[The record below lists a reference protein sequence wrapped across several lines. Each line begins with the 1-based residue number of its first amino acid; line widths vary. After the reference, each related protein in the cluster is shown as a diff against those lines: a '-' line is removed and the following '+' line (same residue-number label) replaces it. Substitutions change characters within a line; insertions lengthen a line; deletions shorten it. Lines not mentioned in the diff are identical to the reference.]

1 MYPPGHVGLTAV
13 LFAPLVGWFRL
24 RGRRQA
30 ATECLQVAL
39 VLSVLPDIDK
49 LLPGVVHRGVTHTLP
64 AALVA
69 GVFVVLL
76 FQTASADP
84 LGIGAEHPAVCYL
97 IGAAGV
103 VCHLVGDIITP
114 MGIQLLFPGSRTVY
128 SLDIVQASS
137 ATANG
142 LLFVAGTLAL
152 ICSYGVPVRTHSPA
166 ADDGCTDESARKAL
180 LSSRR

>member
-24 RGRRQA
+24 RGRRRA

-49 LLPGVVHRGVTHTLP
+49 LLPGIVHRGVTHTLL

-69 GVFVVLL
+69 GAAVALL
-76 FQTASADP
+76 FQVASAGP
-84 LGIGAEHPAVCYL
+84 LGLGAEHPAVCYL
-97 IGAAGV
+97 VGAAGV
-103 VCHLVGDIITP
+103 VCHLAGDIITP
-114 MGIQLLFPGSRTVY
+114 MGIRLLFPGSRTVY
-128 SLDIVQASS
+128 SLDVVQASS
-137 ATANG
+137 PTANG
-142 LLFVAGTLAL
+142 LLLVAGTLAL
-152 ICSYGVPVRTHSPA
+152 ACSYGVPVRTHSPS
-166 ADDGCTDESARKAL
+166 ADDGGTEESTPKAL